1 MGRGMTVNETIK
13 GWRIPQRVDIPSDI
27 FKIRQIRTGHWFAVA
42 QLSGFFGYSSFQG
55 TLLKF

>member
-1 MGRGMTVNETIK
+1 MTVNETIK

-55 TLLKF
+55 SLLKF